1 MTKFNTT
8 YNLAYR
14 LNYYKNILDKVTI
27 TCEKHK
33 AALSVKK
40 AKGIL
45 EKVLLMIESDTYCP
59 NVIQQIDAV
68 RGLLTSAKK
77 TLLIGHLDHCL
88 ENRLKTNKPQA
99 IEELVRIFDL
109 N

>member
-1 MTKFNTT
+1 MENKS
-8 YNLAYR
+8 
-14 LNYYKNILDKVTI
+14 I

-88 ENRLKTNKPQA
+88 ENRLKANKPEA
-99 IEELVRIFDL
+99 VEELIRIFDL

>member
-1 MTKFNTT
+1 M
-8 YNLAYR
+8 
-14 LNYYKNILDKVTI
+14 KNKLENEAI

-45 EKVLLMIESDTYCP
+45 EKVQLMIEKDTYCP

-77 TLLIGHLDHCL
+77 TLLIGHIDHCL
-88 ENRLKTNKPQA
+88 ENQLKSDKPKA
-99 IEELVRIFDL
+99 VEELVRIFDL
-109 N
+109 K

>member
-1 MTKFNTT
+1 MESR
-8 YNLAYR
+8 A
-14 LNYYKNILDKVTI
+14 I
-27 TCEKHK
+27 TDEKYK

-88 ENRLKTNKPQA
+88 ENRLKENKPQA
-99 IEELVRIFDL
+99 VDELVRIFDL